1 MDCSKLT
8 TLRDLFIESTER
20 YADNISFSY
29 IDGDSYTYRQFR
41 NKVDQVSE
49 IFTHYGIGQ
58 GDKVALLS
66 QNMPNWSVA
75 YFSAI
80 AFGRII
86 VPLLPDFSPDEI
98 ERIIEHSESKAMFM
112 SKKLAY
118 KVSEE
123 VLRSLELV
131 VDIETFSVIHSKVSP
146 SNDYSIKS
154 DTNTTQEADYR
165 EQSNFP
171 KPEDLASIIYTSGTT
186 GSSKGVMLTHHNL
199 TAHLYSSTLL
209 RPGYEWDVWLSLLP
223 LSHTLESSLCML
235 LPMASGASV
244 YYIERAPTPTILL
257 QALKKVRPTT
267 VLSVPLIIEKI
278 YKGTIRPK
286 FTSGGLVKV
295 IYGTTLGRK
304 LLHRLAGVQLKK
316 TFGGRVRFFGIGGAK
331 LDPIVERF
339 LYEARYPYAI
349 GYGLTECSPLLAGA
363 TPDIVKWQSTGPAAP
378 GVTLKILNPNPA
390 TGEGEIVAKGENI
403 MTGYYKNPEAT
414 AEVFTEDGWF
424 RTKDLGILDKN
435 GRLFIKGRLNNMIVG
450 PSGENIY
457 PEEIESVINEHIMV
471 AESIVSVDLK
481 GKLIARVYFNQ
492 EKLSEFR
499 EQLIKS
505 YEEKKSTVMASY
517 NETKENMEATMEE
530 VKKALNEKIEQLQTE
545 VSEYV
550 NARVNKFSQ
559 ISLVIAHPEQFEK
572 TATLK
577 IKRYLYI

>member
-8 TLRDLFIESTER
+8 TLRDLFVESTER

-29 IDGDSYTYRQFR
+29 IDGDYYTYRQLR
-41 NKVDQVSE
+41 DKVDHISDILSQ
-49 IFTHYGIGQ
+49 YGITQ
-58 GDKVALLS
+58 GDKIALLS
-66 QNMPNWSVA
+66 QNMPNWPVA
-75 YFSAI
+75 YFSAV

-86 VPLLPDFSPDEI
+86 VPLLPDFSIAEI
-98 ERIIEHSESKAMFM
+98 EHIIEHSESKALFL
-112 SKKLAY
+112 SKKLSH
-118 KVSEE
+118 KVSKET
-123 VLRSLELV
+123 LNSFELV
-131 VDIETFSVIHSKVSP
+131 IDIETFSVIHSKVSP
-146 SNDYSIKS
+146 NNEYGIGSSA
-154 DTNTTQEADYR
+154 DTAQEPYCQER
-165 EQSNFP
+165 NNSP

-199 TAHLYSSTLL
+199 TAHLYSMTIL
-209 RPGYEWDVWLSLLP
+209 RPGFEWDVWLSLLP

-235 LPMASGASV
+235 LPMGSGASV

-286 FTSGGLVKV
+286 FTSGGVIKA

-304 LLHRLAGVQLKK
+304 ILHRLAGIQLKK

-349 GYGLTECSPLLAGA
+349 GYGLTECCPLLAGA
-363 TPDIVKWQSTGPAAP
+363 TPDIVKWQATGPASP
-378 GVTLKILNPNPA
+378 GVTLKILNPNPL

-424 RTKDLGILDKN
+424 RTKDLGIIDKR
-435 GRLFIKGRLNNMIVG
+435 GRLFIKGRLSNMIVG

-457 PEEIESVINEHIMV
+457 PEEIESVINEHVMV

-481 GKLIARVYFNQ
+481 GKLIAQVYFNQ
-492 EKLSEFR
+492 EKLSEFK
-499 EQLIKS
+499 EQIIKS
-505 YEEKKSTVMASY
+505 YEEKKTSMMASY
-517 NETKENMEATMEE
+517 NETKESMEATMEE
-530 VKKALNEKIEQLQTE
+530 VKKALNEKIEQLKAE

-550 NARVNKFSQ
+550 NSRVNKFSQ

-577 IKRYLYI
+577 IKRYLYV

>member
-8 TLRDLFIESTER
+8 TLRDLFTESTER
-20 YADNISFSY
+20 YPDNMLFSY
-29 IDGDSYTYRQFR
+29 IDGEFYTYSQFR
-41 NKVDQVSE
+41 TKVDSVSD
-49 IFTHYGIGQ
+49 ILSQYGIAQ

-66 QNMPNWSVA
+66 QNMPNWPVA
-75 YFSAI
+75 YFSAV
-80 AFGRII
+80 AFGRVI
-86 VPLLPDFSPDEI
+86 VPLLPDFSPAEI
-98 ERIIEHSESKAMFM
+98 EHIIEHSEAKAIFI
-112 SKKLAY
+112 SKKLSY
-118 KVSEE
+118 KIPTEI
-123 VLRSLELV
+123 LHSLELV
-131 VDIETFSVIHSKVSP
+131 IDIETFSVIHSKVEPNNNNTS
-146 SNDYSIKS
+146 SDY
-154 DTNTTQEADYR
+154 
-165 EQSNFP
+165 P

-186 GSSKGVMLTHHNL
+186 GSSKGVMLSHHNL
-199 TAHLYSSTLL
+199 TAHLYNSTIL

-235 LPMASGASV
+235 LPMASGSSV
-244 YYIERAPTPTILL
+244 YYIEKAPTPTVLL

-286 FTSGGLVKV
+286 FTSGAFVKA
-295 IYGTTLGRK
+295 IYSTTLGRK
-304 LLHRLAGVQLKK
+304 FLHRLAGIQLKK

-339 LYEARYPYAI
+339 LYEAKYPYAI
-349 GYGLTECSPLLAGA
+349 GYGLTECSPLIAGA
-363 TPDIVKWQSTGPAAP
+363 IPEMVKWQSTGPSAP
-378 GVTLKILNPNPA
+378 GVTLKILNPNPI

-403 MTGYYKNPEAT
+403 MSGYYKNPEAT

-424 RTKDLGILDKN
+424 RTKDLGIIDKR
-435 GRLFIKGRLNNMIVG
+435 GWLFIKGRLSNMIVG

-492 EKLSEFR
+492 EKLSEFK
-499 EQLIKS
+499 EQLIRS
-505 YEEKKSTVMASY
+505 YEEKKSSMVASY

-530 VKKALNEKIEQLQTE
+530 VKKALNEKMEQLQRE

-550 NARVNKFSQ
+550 NSRVNKFSQ
-559 ISLVIAHPEQFEK
+559 ISSVISHPEQFEK

-577 IKRYLYI
+577 IKRYLYV